1 MAKVRVMYWKE
12 IPVQVQGV
20 DESGPVSIP
29 LDDRFQ
35 KGVDAISM
43 FDGSAGGDEYM
54 EAWDWGGYLEL
65 DGGAKEAAEATAERI
80 NGDFPQ
86 DFVARVRALHM
97 SGHRDPRSGAV
108 DHWSENGTD

>member
-43 FDGSAGGDEYM
+43 FDGSAGGDEYL
-54 EAWDWGGYLEL
+54 ESWDWSGYREAE
-65 DGGAKEAAEATAERI
+65 GSAKGVAEAAAERL
-80 NGDFPQ
+80 NKDFPM
-86 DFVARVRALHM
+86 DFVTRIRDLQN
-97 SGHRDPRSGAV
+97 SGRRDPRPGAV
-108 DHWSENGTD
+108 DHWSDDDKS